1 MLTLFKIRMTYMK
14 RNFCSS
20 IGTYIIFPL
29 IFVFYGPF
37 IEYIIKKE
45 QRKLSNISNNLKLLN
60 DSVPNSQIT
69 YLVKYNLFEE
79 QLNLSGIENLAIITN
94 KNSIGEEMK
103 NILKNVTD
111 LGNITLIQQKNLR
124 MK

>member
-1 MLTLFKIRMTYMK
+1 MTYMK

-103 NILKNVTD
+103 NILKIRIK
-111 LGNITLIQQKNLR
+111 LEK
-124 MK
+124 K